1 MKPSSMT
8 RIEQMNN
15 QIDMLNSEDGLKKL
29 RGFQNMRMLPQIYRQ
44 EGGMTD
50 VPMTQEQP
58 PMAEEDV
65 SRLQQA
71 AKQLASLGRGGDTE
85 LVHMTPD
92 ELQGLMSLGELTYNP
107 ITGLPEAFKI
117 GKIFSSIT
125 KPIRNIVKSDA
136 FKVLAPIVL
145 GVAAPYALGA
155 GGLFGSAG
163 LLGLPAAGSM
173 TALQF
178 GATTALGT
186 GLGSLLA
193 GQKPKD
199 ALKSALVSGALAGG
213 GRALGNYLSKT
224 PTDTVGKVG
233 GNLGTEPQV
242 IKGTPTSMTGV
253 AKGGSGTFDSKA
265 LFAGDPNT
273 VLAPGVTQSGTT
285 STGNL
290 LLDEAIKT
298 SGVTFPIPEQDIAR
312 IVGKETIKPIP
323 KEAITKSFTERLK
336 DVGKGIADDM
346 IVRKPEGGLNLLKT
360 AANIG
365 KAVGPIT
372 AGETVADMSAMQDRM
387 LTEEEYL
394 ADPEFQERFPNYQ
407 AYVTSYMSK
416 RRAPQI
422 ATEQE
427 AVQRFV
433 ASKEG
438 GLINLAEGG
447 EFSGMVPGQGGGM
460 DDNVF
465 MPIKEGKKRVGTLAV
480 SPTEYVVDSY
490 TMAALGDGNPDE
502 GAKVMDKAIK
512 QIRKKAYGTTEQP
525 NEIDGLRTLVPLV
538 RSVG

>member
-1 MKPSSMT
+1 MKPSPMT

-29 RGFQNMRMLPQIYRQ
+29 RGFQNMRMLPQVYRQ

-213 GRALGNYLSKT
+213 GRALGNYLSKA

-233 GNLGTEPQV
+233 GNLGTESQV
-242 IKGTPTSMTGV
+242 IKNTPTNIGTGNV
-253 AKGGSGTFDSKA
+253 SATPDKFRIAGG
-265 LFAGDPNT
+265 
-273 VLAPGVTQSGTT
+273 APLSESERLLSAGVTPSG
-285 STGNL
+285 SGNL

-298 SGVTFPIPEQDIAR
+298 SGVTFPTPQQDIAR
-312 IVGKETIKPIP
+312 ITGESAVKPIQ

-336 DVGKGIADDM
+336 DVGKSIADDM

-360 AANIG
+360 ASNIG

-407 AYVTSYMSK
+407 AYVTSYMSR

-427 AVQRFV
+427 AIQRFV
-433 ASKEG
+433 SSKEG

>member
-1 MKPSSMT
+1 MKPSPMT

-29 RGFQNMRMLPQIYRQ
+29 RGFQNMRMLPQVYRQ

-58 PMAEEDV
+58 PMAEEDI

-117 GKIFSSIT
+117 GKIFKSIT

-233 GNLGTEPQV
+233 GNLGTESQV
-242 IKGTPTSMTGV
+242 IKNTPTNIGTGNV
-253 AKGGSGTFDSKA
+253 SATPDKFRIAGG
-265 LFAGDPNT
+265 
-273 VLAPGVTQSGTT
+273 APLSESERLLSAGVTPSG
-285 STGNL
+285 SGNL

-298 SGVTFPIPEQDIAR
+298 SGVTFPTPQQDIAR
-312 IVGKETIKPIP
+312 ITGESAIKPIQ

-360 AANIG
+360 AANVG
-365 KAVGPIT
+365 KAIGPIT
-372 AGETVADMSAMQDRM
+372 TGETVADMSAMQDRM

-407 AYVTSYMSK
+407 AYVTSYMSR

-427 AVQRFV
+427 AIQRFV

-502 GAKVMDKAIK
+502 GAKVMDKTIK

>member
-1 MKPSSMT
+1 MKPSPMT

-29 RGFQNMRMLPQIYRQ
+29 RGFQNMRMLPQVYRQ

-213 GRALGNYLSKT
+213 GRALGNYLSKA

-233 GNLGTEPQV
+233 GNLGTESQV
-242 IKGTPTSMTGV
+242 IKNTPTNIGTGNV
-253 AKGGSGTFDSKA
+253 SATPDKFRIAGG
-265 LFAGDPNT
+265 
-273 VLAPGVTQSGTT
+273 APLSESERLLSAGVTPSG
-285 STGNL
+285 SGNL

-298 SGVTFPIPEQDIAR
+298 SGVTFPTPQQDIAR
-312 IVGKETIKPIP
+312 ITGESAVNPIQ

-336 DVGKGIADDM
+336 DVGKSIADDM

-360 AANIG
+360 ASNIG

-407 AYVTSYMSK
+407 AYVTSYMSR

-427 AVQRFV
+427 AIQRFV
-433 ASKEG
+433 SSKEG

-512 QIRKKAYGTTEQP
+512 QIRQKAYGTTEQP

>member
-1 MKPSSMT
+1 MKPSPMT

-29 RGFQNMRMLPQIYRQ
+29 RGFQNMRMLPQVYRQ

-155 GGLFGSAG
+155 GGLFGSTG

-199 ALKSALVSGALAGG
+199 ALKSALVSGAFAGG
-213 GRALGNYLSKT
+213 GRALGNYLSKA

-233 GNLGTEPQV
+233 GVQPEPQV
-242 IKGTPTSMTGV
+242 IKGTPTKIGTGNV
-253 AKGGSGTFDSKA
+253 SATPDKFRIAGG
-265 LFAGDPNT
+265 
-273 VLAPGVTQSGTT
+273 APLSESERLLSAGVTPSG
-285 STGNL
+285 SSNL

-298 SGVTFPIPEQDIAR
+298 SGVTFPTPQQDIAR
-312 IVGKETIKPIP
+312 ITGESAVKPIP

-427 AVQRFV
+427 AIQRFV

>member
-163 LLGLPAAGSM
+163 LFGLPAASAM
-173 TALQF
+173 SPLAF

-186 GLGSLLA
+186 GLGSLIA
-193 GQKPKD
+193 GQRPKD
-199 ALKSALVSGALAGG
+199 ALKSALFAGVTAGVGRGISNKLAGRPFMEG
-213 GRALGNYLSKT
+213 VPEAQLSGS
-224 PTDTVGKVG
+224 PVSS
-233 GNLGTEPQV
+233 N
-242 IKGTPTSMTGV
+242 IKGTPTSIKGV
-253 AKGGSGTFDSKA
+253 AKGGSGTFDNKL
-265 LFAGDPNT
+265 LFQGDPNAI
-273 VLAPGVTQSGTT
+273 LAPGVTQSG

-290 LLDEAIKT
+290 LLDKAMKT
-298 SGVTFPIPEQDIAR
+298 SGVTFPTPQQDIAR
-312 IVGKETIKPIP
+312 ITGESSIKPIQ

-372 AGETVADMSAMQDRM
+372 VGETVADMSAMQDKM

-427 AVQRFV
+427 AIQRFV

>member
-1 MKPSSMT
+1 MKPSPMT

-29 RGFQNMRMLPQIYRQ
+29 RGFQNMRMLPQVYRQ

-107 ITGLPEAFKI
+107 ITGLPEAFKL
-117 GKIFSSIT
+117 GKVFKSIT

-213 GRALGNYLSKT
+213 GRALGNYLSKA

-233 GNLGTEPQV
+233 GNLGTESQV
-242 IKGTPTSMTGV
+242 IKNTPTNIGTGNV
-253 AKGGSGTFDSKA
+253 STTPDKFRIAGG
-265 LFAGDPNT
+265 
-273 VLAPGVTQSGTT
+273 APLSESERLLSAGVTPSG
-285 STGNL
+285 SGNL
-290 LLDEAIKT
+290 LLDEAVKT
-298 SGVTFPIPEQDIAR
+298 SGVTFPTPKQDIAR
-312 IVGKETIKPIP
+312 ITGEGAVKPIP

-346 IVRKPEGGLNLLKT
+346 IVRKPEGGLNLLKA
-360 AANIG
+360 AANVG
-365 KAVGPIT
+365 KAIGPIT

-407 AYVTSYMSK
+407 AYVTSYMSR

-427 AVQRFV
+427 AIQRFV

>member
-1 MKPSSMT
+1 MKPSPMT

-29 RGFQNMRMLPQIYRQ
+29 RGFQNMRMLPQVYRQ

-117 GKIFSSIT
+117 GRIFKSIT
-125 KPIRNIVKSDA
+125 KPIKNIVKSDA

-213 GRALGNYLSKT
+213 GRALGNYLSKA

-233 GNLGTEPQV
+233 GNLGTESQV
-242 IKGTPTSMTGV
+242 IKNTPTNIGTGNV
-253 AKGGSGTFDSKA
+253 SATPDKFRIAGG
-265 LFAGDPNT
+265 
-273 VLAPGVTQSGTT
+273 APLSESERLLSAGVTPSG
-285 STGNL
+285 SGNL
-290 LLDEAIKT
+290 LLDEAVKT
-298 SGVTFPIPEQDIAR
+298 SGVTFPTPQQDIAR
-312 IVGKETIKPIP
+312 ITGEGAVKPIQ

-360 AANIG
+360 ASNVG
-365 KAVGPIT
+365 KAIGPIT

-407 AYVTSYMSK
+407 AYVTSYMSR

-427 AVQRFV
+427 AIQRFV

-502 GAKVMDKAIK
+502 GAKVMDKTIK

>member
-1 MKPSSMT
+1 MKPSPMT

-29 RGFQNMRMLPQIYRQ
+29 RGFQNMRMLPQVYRQ

-58 PMAEEDV
+58 PMAEEDI

-117 GKIFSSIT
+117 GKIFKSIT

-233 GNLGTEPQV
+233 GNLGTESQV
-242 IKGTPTSMTGV
+242 IKNTPTNIGTGNV
-253 AKGGSGTFDSKA
+253 SATPDKFRIAGG
-265 LFAGDPNT
+265 
-273 VLAPGVTQSGTT
+273 APLSESERLLSAGVTPSG
-285 STGNL
+285 SGNL

-298 SGVTFPIPEQDIAR
+298 SGVTFPTPQQDIAR
-312 IVGKETIKPIP
+312 ITGESAIKPIQ

-360 AANIG
+360 AANVG
-365 KAVGPIT
+365 KAIGPIT
-372 AGETVADMSAMQDRM
+372 VGETVADMSAMQDRM

-407 AYVTSYMSK
+407 AYVTSYMSR

-427 AVQRFV
+427 AIQRFV

-502 GAKVMDKAIK
+502 GAKVMDKTIK